1 MLRLVKQKIF
11 WYAVAGLALL
21 VALFAV
27 TRLFLPPVVM
37 PAVSIAPEVVLH
49 IGGFG
54 ITNTL
59 LASWVTMI
67 VLILVSYFATR
78 RMELVPRS
86 RLQNLFEMIIE
97 GFYGMVED
105 VVGPE
110 WARQFFP
117 IVMTIFL
124 FIVTSNWLG
133 LTPLYGGFGVLEH
146 RHHGEPGYQVEWL
159 GSVGILTGE
168 LATASAEAASAEGG
182 EHGEASHAAAETHEE
197 ETHSEG
203 YILAPLFRSAATDLN
218 TTIALALV
226 SVALTQYFGL
236 KAQGAKYLRKFFAFR
251 PNFMGLIDSFV
262 GLLELVSEFA
272 KIISFS
278 FRLFGNIFAG
288 EVLLGVMAFLIPY
301 VVSLPFYGLE
311 LFVGLIQAL
320 IFMMLTVAFF
330 KVAVSGGEH

>member
-1 MLRLVKQKIF
+1 MRRLVQQKIF
-11 WYAVAGLALL
+11 WYAVAGLAIL

-27 TRLFLPPVVM
+27 TRLFLPPVIM
-37 PAVSIAPEVVLH
+37 PAIIIAPEVVLH

-59 LASWVTMI
+59 LASWVTMLFLI
-67 VLILVSYFATR
+67 VVSALATR

-86 RLQNLFEMIIE
+86 RLQNLYEMIIE
-97 GFYGMVED
+97 GFYKMVED

-110 WARQFFP
+110 WARTFFP

-146 RHHGEPGYQVEWL
+146 PHEGQQGYEVQWL
-159 GSVGILTGE
+159 GPVGILTGE
-168 LATASAEAASAEGG
+168 LATGTAEAAAEEGH
-182 EHGEASHAAAETHEE
+182 EAAPHGAEEAS
-197 ETHSEG
+197 SG
-203 YILAPLFRSAATDLN
+203 YVLAPLFRSAATDLN
-218 TTIALALV
+218 TTIGLALI
-226 SVALTQYFGL
+226 SVILTQYFGL
-236 KAQGAKYLRKFFAFR
+236 RAQGLKYLRKFFAFR
-251 PNFMGLIDSFV
+251 PNPMGLIETFV

-288 EVLLGVMAFLIPY
+288 EVLLGVIAFLIPY

-311 LFVGLIQAL
+311 LIFGLIQAV

-330 KVAVSGGEH
+330 KIAVSSGEH

>member
-1 MLRLVKQKIF
+1 VLRLVQQKIF
-11 WYAVAGLALL
+11 WYALAGLAVL

-37 PAVSIAPEVVLH
+37 PAVSIAPEVVLRV
-49 IGGFG
+49 GGVG

-67 VLILVSYFATR
+67 VLIVVSALATR

-86 RLQNLFEMIIE
+86 WLQNLYEMVLE
-97 GFYGMVED
+97 GFYKMVED

-110 WARQFFP
+110 WARRFFP

-146 RHHGEPGYQVEWL
+146 PRHGEQGYAVQWV
-159 GSVGILTGE
+159 GSVGILTGK
-168 LATASAEAASAEGG
+168 LAAGTAEAASEG
-182 EHGEASHAAAETHEE
+182 EHGASASGSEE
-197 ETHSEG
+197 GSSG
-203 YILAPLFRSAATDLN
+203 YVLAPLFRSAATDLN
-218 TTIALALV
+218 TTIGLALV
-226 SVALTQYFGL
+226 SVILTQYFGL
-236 KAQGAKYLRKFFAFR
+236 KAQGARYLRKFFAFR
-251 PNFMGLIDSFV
+251 PNFLGIIEAFV

-330 KVAVSGGEH
+330 KVAVSGGGH

>member
-1 MLRLVKQKIF
+1 MRRLVQQKIF
-11 WYAVAGLALL
+11 WYALAALAVL

-27 TRLFLPPVVM
+27 TRLFLPPVIM
-37 PAVSIAPEVVLH
+37 PTIIIAPEVVLH

-59 LASWVTMI
+59 LATWVTMLVLI
-67 VLILVSYFATR
+67 VLSALATR

-86 RLQNLFEMIIE
+86 RLQNLYEMIIE
-97 GFYGMVED
+97 GFYKMVED

-110 WARQFFP
+110 WARTFFP

-146 RHHGEPGYQVEWL
+146 AHEGQQGYEVQWV
-159 GSVGILTGE
+159 GPVGILTGA
-168 LATASAEAASAEGG
+168 LAAGTAEAAGV
-182 EHGEASHAAAETHEE
+182 EHEAASHG
-197 ETHSEG
+197 SEKVSSG
-203 YILAPLFRSAATDLN
+203 YVLAPLFRSAATDLN
-218 TTIALALV
+218 TTIGLALV
-226 SVALTQYFGL
+226 SVILTQYFGL
-236 KAQGAKYLRKFFAFR
+236 RAQGPKYLRKFFAFR
-251 PNFMGLIDSFV
+251 PNPMGLIETFV

-288 EVLLGVMAFLIPY
+288 EVLLGVIAFLIPY

-311 LFVGLIQAL
+311 LIFGLIQAV

-330 KVAVSGGEH
+330 KIAVSGGEH

>member
-1 MLRLVKQKIF
+1 MRRLIQQKIF
-11 WYAVAGLALL
+11 WYAVAALAVL

-27 TRLFLPPVVM
+27 TRLFLPPVIM
-37 PAVSIAPEVVLH
+37 PAIIIAPEVVLH
-49 IGGFG
+49 LGGFG
-54 ITNTL
+54 VTNTL
-59 LASWVTMI
+59 LATWVTMLVLI
-67 VLILVSYFATR
+67 VLSALATR

-86 RLQNLFEMIIE
+86 RLQNLYEMIIE
-97 GFYGMVED
+97 GFYKIVED
-105 VVGPE
+105 IVGPE
-110 WARQFFP
+110 WARTFFP

-146 RHHGEPGYQVEWL
+146 AHEGQQGYEVQWV

-168 LATASAEAASAEGG
+168 LATGTAEAAATEQGEA
-182 EHGEASHAAAETHEE
+182 EHGSEAHASE
-197 ETHSEG
+197 ETSSG

-218 TTIALALV
+218 TTIGLALV
-226 SVALTQYFGL
+226 SVILTQYFGL
-236 KAQGAKYLRKFFAFR
+236 RAQGLKYLRKFFAFR
-251 PNFMGLIDSFV
+251 PNPMGLIETFV

-288 EVLLGVMAFLIPY
+288 EVLLGVIAFLIPY

-311 LFVGLIQAL
+311 LVFGLIQAV

-330 KVAVSGGEH
+330 KIAVSGGEH

>member
-1 MLRLVKQKIF
+1 MRRLFQRKIF
-11 WYAVAGLALL
+11 WYAVAGLAVL

-37 PAVSIAPEVVLH
+37 PAIIIAPEVVLH

-59 LASWVTMI
+59 LASWVTML
-67 VLILVSYFATR
+67 VLIVVSALATR

-86 RLQNLFEMIIE
+86 RLQNLFEMVIE
-97 GFYGMVED
+97 GFYKMVED

-110 WARQFFP
+110 WARTFFP

-146 RHHGEPGYQVEWL
+146 AHEGQQGYAVRWV

-168 LATASAEAASAEGG
+168 LATGTAEAAAEP
-182 EHGEASHAAAETHEE
+182 EHEAASHGSEE
-197 ETHSEG
+197 SAPG
-203 YILAPLFRSAATDLN
+203 YVLAPLFRSAATDLN
-218 TTIALALV
+218 TTIGLALI
-226 SVALTQYFGL
+226 SVILTQYFGL
-236 KAQGAKYLRKFFAFR
+236 KARGVKYLQKFFAFR
-251 PNFMGLIDSFV
+251 PNFLGIIESFV

-272 KIISFS
+272 KVISFS

-288 EVLLGVMAFLIPY
+288 EVLLGVIAFLIPY

-311 LFVGLIQAL
+311 LVFGLIQAV

-330 KVAVSGGEH
+330 KIAVSGGEH

>member
-1 MLRLVKQKIF
+1 MLKLLKRKIF
-11 WYAVAGLALL
+11 LYAVVGLLFL

-27 TRLFLPPVVM
+27 SKLLLPAVVM
-37 PAVSIAPEVVLH
+37 PVVSIPAEPVLH
-49 IGGFG
+49 IGGFA

-59 LASWVTMI
+59 LASWVTMLLLT
-67 VLILVSYFATR
+67 VTGFLATR

-86 RLQNLFEMIIE
+86 RLQNLWEMVIE
-97 GFYGMVED
+97 GFYKMVED
-105 VVGPE
+105 IVGPE
-110 WARQFFP
+110 WARKFFP

-124 FIVTSNWLG
+124 FIVVSNWLG

-146 RHHGEPGYQVEWL
+146 PKHGEAGYKVEWV
-159 GSVGILTGE
+159 GPVGILTGE
-168 LATASAEAASAEGG
+168 KVGEGEGESATGHGSAGAPSHEG
-182 EHGEASHAAAETHEE
+182 EQ
-197 ETHSEG
+197 G
-203 YILAPLFRSAATDLN
+203 YLLAPLLRSAATDLN
-218 TTIALALV
+218 TTIALAV
-226 SVALTQYFGL
+226 ISVALTQYFGL
-236 KAQGAKYLRKFFAFR
+236 KAQGPRYLRKFFAFR
-251 PNFMGLIDSFV
+251 PSLMGLVDTFV

-311 LFVGLIQAL
+311 LLVGVIQAL

-330 KVAVSGGEH
+330 KVAVSGGGH

>member
-1 MLRLVKQKIF
+1 MRRLVQQKTF
-11 WYAVAGLALL
+11 WYAVAGLGLL
-21 VALFAV
+21 IALFAV

-37 PAVSIAPEVVLH
+37 PAVSIAPEGVLH
-49 IGGFG
+49 LGGFA

-59 LASWVTMI
+59 LASWITML
-67 VLILVSYFATR
+67 VLIVVSFLATR

-86 RLQNLFEMIIE
+86 RLQNLYEMILE
-97 GFYGMVED
+97 GFYKMVED

-110 WARQFFP
+110 WARSFFP

-146 RHHGEPGYQVEWL
+146 PHQGEPGYQVRWI

-168 LATASAEAASAEGG
+168 LAAKTAEAAAGG
-182 EHGEASHAAAETHEE
+182 EEGSGTSSHA
-197 ETHSEG
+197 SGGSPSG

-218 TTIALALV
+218 TTIGLALV
-226 SVALTQYFGL
+226 SVILTQYFGL
-236 KAQGAKYLRKFFAFR
+236 KAQGFQYLRRFFAFR
-251 PNFMGLIDSFV
+251 PNFLGIIEAFV

-330 KVAVSGGEH
+330 KVAVSGAEH